1 MRYRFSYIRFCK
13 ISLYLKFVRLK
24 NNWKEVFENIF
35 FIKEKNLL
43 KMIYYLL
50 NKIVYIKK
58 KKVEKGILNINC
70 EIYF

>member
-1 MRYRFSYIRFCK
+1 M
-13 ISLYLKFVRLK
+13 
-24 NNWKEVFENIF
+24 FENIF